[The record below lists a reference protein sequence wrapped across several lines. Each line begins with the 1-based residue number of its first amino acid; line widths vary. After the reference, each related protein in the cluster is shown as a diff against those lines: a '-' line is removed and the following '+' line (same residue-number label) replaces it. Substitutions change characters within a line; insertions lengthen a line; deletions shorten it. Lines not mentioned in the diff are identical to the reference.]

1 MRWMLAV
8 GLAMQVGCIVK
19 SGTMG
24 TQTGGGPDANGNV
37 TIPDLFGMTRE
48 QAAAA
53 VAQAGVSPELREEPA
68 MCGSVV
74 NGQIVEV
81 GQVCMQRPQAG
92 TTQSARLAVGVTL
105 QDEDPRHGGQGSSEW
120 RLMPQLVG
128 LTLDEARTAM
138 RAAQFEG
145 GARVKLYRIREAGC
159 TPETIC
165 RSSPEG
171 MSRSYLSTNVY
182 VYMGLDPSAPPPV
195 AATEPEEPPPPPP
208 PGQPAL
214 PPPPADA
221 VPEPF
226 F

>member
-1 MRWMLAV
+1 MRLTLAAV
-8 GLAMQVGCIVK
+8 LAMQVGCIVK

-24 TQTGGGPDANGNV
+24 TQTGGGGPDANGNV

-48 QAAAA
+48 QAAEA
-53 VAQAGVSPELREEPA
+53 VAQAGVSRELSEEPA

-74 NGQIVEV
+74 NGQIVEI
-81 GQVCMQRPQAG
+81 GQVCTQRPLAG
-92 TTQSARLAVGVTL
+92 TTQSARLAVAVTL
-105 QDEDPRHGGQGSSEW
+105 QDEDPRHGGQGSTEW

-145 GARVKLYRIREAGC
+145 GARVKLYRVREAGC
-159 TPETIC
+159 TPDKIC
-165 RSSPEG
+165 RSSPDG
-171 MSRSYLSTNVY
+171 MSRAYLSTNVY
-182 VYMGLDPSAPPPV
+182 VYMGLDPSAPPPM
-195 AATEPEEPPPPPP
+195 AASEPEEPPPPP

-214 PPPPADA
+214 PPPPKDA